1 MTSIAR
7 TFALSLGVAATTIF
21 LIMLGIFISRYPT
34 QEREFRACRVV
45 AAILDRAAVIEG
57 KSLTIR
63 STSALEELKADSPNL
78 WYVVSSGD
86 LVSEYGSER
95 RPALPFAFP
104 YHGPVGSSVFDTLDQ
119 TSTFCLAAV
128 QRGSLQLAMM
138 VGQHQVRF
146 GRIARN
152 LLFRNAFS
160 IALVALAFAVT
171 VAIGSALAARFVSR
185 GIERVTRRA
194 LAIDPSAPQ
203 GSISLSGVPFEL
215 KPLVEALNRA
225 FGEIDA
231 YIRMQRRFLGNA
243 AHQLRTPLT
252 LLRAKIEDVPDPAL
266 KVELVRDVRRL
277 TSLVSAMLDLAR
289 LQNHAIEKRPI
300 DLAEIALDVLADFS
314 PSALDAG
321 IELALEQAGK
331 GPIPVQGVDAAVRS
345 ALANLVGNALIHAHG
360 ARRIV
365 ATLGH
370 GSISIYDDG
379 AGLPQG
385 TEHKLLE
392 PFQTG
397 NSTGDGSG
405 LGLSIVREIMA
416 AHGGELVI
424 SSAPGCGTTM
434 SLRFPE
440 AAATTGSPHLDRRV
454 EASFRHSGFDAD
466 ASSPR

>member
-1 MTSIAR
+1 MKSIAR
-7 TFALSLGVAATTIF
+7 TFALSLGIAATTIF
-21 LIMLGIFISRYPT
+21 LIMLGIFISRYPME
-34 QEREFRACRVV
+34 EREFRACRVV
-45 AAILDRAAVIEG
+45 AAILDRATAIDG
-57 KSLTIR
+57 QNLTVR

-78 WYVVSSGD
+78 WYVVSAGD

-95 RPALPFAFP
+95 RPPLPFAFP
-104 YHGPVGSSVFDTLDQ
+104 YHGPVGSSVFNTLDQ
-119 TSTFCLAAV
+119 KSTFCLAVV

-138 VGQHQVRF
+138 VGEPQVRF

-152 LLFRNAFS
+152 FLGRSIFS
-160 IALVALAFAVT
+160 ILLLALAFAAT

-185 GIERVTRRA
+185 GIERVARRA

-203 GSISLSGVPFEL
+203 GLISLSEVPYEL

-300 DLAEIALDVLADFS
+300 DLAEITLDVLADFG

-321 IELALEQAGK
+321 IELALEHTEE
-331 GPIPVQGVDAAVRS
+331 GPVLVQGVDAAVRS

-365 ATLGH
+365 ATLGR
-370 GSISIYDDG
+370 GNISIDDDG
-379 AGLPQG
+379 AGLPDGAEQR
-385 TEHKLLE
+385 LLE

-397 NSTGDGSG
+397 NTAGDGAG

-416 AHGGELVI
+416 AHRGDLVI
-424 SSAPGCGTTM
+424 SSVPGRGTTM

-440 AAATTGSPHLDRRV
+440 ATATVKAPQRDLQAH
-454 EASFRHSGFDAD
+454 
-466 ASSPR
+466 

>member
-1 MTSIAR
+1 
-7 TFALSLGVAATTIF
+7 V
-21 LIMLGIFISRYPT
+21 
-34 QEREFRACRVV
+34 
-45 AAILDRAAVIEG
+45 
-57 KSLTIR
+57 
-63 STSALEELKADSPNL
+63 SA
-78 WYVVSSGD
+78 GD
-86 LVSEYGSER
+86 LLSEYGSEH
-95 RPALPFAFP
+95 RPALPFVFP
-104 YHGPVGSSVFDTLDQ
+104 YHGPVGSSVFSTLDQ
-119 TSTFCLAAV
+119 NSTFCLSAV
-128 QRGSLQLAMM
+128 QRGSLRLAMM
-138 VGQHQVRF
+138 VGEPQVRF
-146 GRIARN
+146 GRIARTF
-152 LLFRNAFS
+152 LLRRVFS
-160 IALVALAFAVT
+160 IMLVALAFAAT

-185 GIERVTRRA
+185 GIERVARRA

-203 GSISLSGVPFEL
+203 GSISLSGVPSEL

-252 LLRAKIEDVPDPAL
+252 LLRAKIEDVRDPDL

-289 LQNHAIEKRPI
+289 LQNHAIEKRSI
-300 DLAEIALDVLADFS
+300 DLAEITLDVLADFG

-321 IELALEQAGK
+321 VELALERTEE
-331 GPIPVQGVDAAVRS
+331 GPVLVQGVDAAVRS

-370 GSISIYDDG
+370 GSIAIDDDG
-379 AGLPQG
+379 AGLPDG
-385 TEHKLLE
+385 AEHRLLE

-397 NSTGDGSG
+397 NCAGDGAG

-416 AHGGELVI
+416 AHGGELLI
-424 SSAPGCGTTM
+424 SSSPGRGTTM

-440 AAATTGSPHLDRRV
+440 ATATTKSPQLDLQAR
-454 EASFRHSGFDAD
+454 
-466 ASSPR
+466 